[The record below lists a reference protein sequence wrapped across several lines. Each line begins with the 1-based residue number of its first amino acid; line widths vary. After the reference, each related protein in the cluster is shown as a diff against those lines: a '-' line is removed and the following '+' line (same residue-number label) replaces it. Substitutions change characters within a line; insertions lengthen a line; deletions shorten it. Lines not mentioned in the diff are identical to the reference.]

1 MIICGFPGTGKSM
14 MAKFSRW
21 VDLESTPFEKDWE
34 RYAKVAKHMS
44 DNGYTVMVSTHREL
58 LAMFEQ
64 MEVLYTVIIPPI
76 TDKEIYLNRYDM
88 RGNSC
93 DFIRQLD
100 TNWQQWISE
109 IVEKPTVLKTVVV
122 LPKDGCIKAF
132 ADEFGK
138 ENR

>member
-1 MIICGFPGTGKSM
+1 MIVCGFPGTGKSM
-14 MAKFSRW
+14 MAKSSRW

-64 MEVLYTVIIPPI
+64 MEVSYMVIIPPI
-76 TDKEIYLNRYDM
+76 TDKEIYLHRYDM
-88 RGNSC
+88 RGNSY

-109 IVEKPTVLKTVVV
+109 IIEKPTVLKTIIV

>member
-1 MIICGFPGTGKSM
+1 MIICGFPGTGKST

-64 MEVLYTVIIPPI
+64 MEVSYMVIIPPI
-76 TDKEIYLNRYDM
+76 TDKEIYLHRYDM
-88 RGNSC
+88 RGNSY

-100 TNWQQWISE
+100 TNWQQWISG
-109 IVEKPTVLKTVVV
+109 IIEKPTVLKTVVV

-138 ENR
+138 ENK

>member
-1 MIICGFPGTGKSM
+1 MIICGFPGTGKST

-64 MEVLYTVIIPPI
+64 MEVSYMVIIPPI
-76 TDKEIYLNRYDM
+76 TDKEIYLHRYDM
-88 RGNSC
+88 RGNSY

-100 TNWQQWISE
+100 TNWQQWISG
-109 IVEKPTVLKTVVV
+109 IIEKPTVLKTVVV

>member
-1 MIICGFPGTGKSM
+1 MIICGFPGTGKST

-64 MEVLYTVIIPPI
+64 MEVSYMVIIPPI
-76 TDKEIYLNRYDM
+76 TDKEIYLHRYDM
-88 RGNSC
+88 RGNSY

-109 IVEKPTVLKTVVV
+109 IIEKPTVLKTVVV